1 MAGPT
6 CGSIRL
12 TDLGRGLITGR
23 WKQLGRFKG
32 PVLRGMPARAP
43 FFHNGFGTDPGKVLD
58 FYEDRFGISFT
69 AQQTADLINFLN
81 VL

>member
-1 MAGPT
+1 MAGPR

-12 TDLGRGLITGR
+12 TDLGRGLITGK

-32 PVLRGMPARAP
+32 PILRGMPARAP
-43 FFHNGFGTDPGKVLD
+43 FFHNGFGTDPSKVLD
-58 FYEDRFGISFT
+58 FYEDRFGFVLTS
-69 AQQTADLINFLN
+69 QQRADLIDFLN